1 MQSQSDLLT
10 GSLMIR
16 ESRHVSRL
24 LRLAATKE
32 QWDKAIVQNN
42 VLQKQTV
49 SAAQRI
55 TRGLRRRLEKLEP
68 DLLKAIELG
77 DDELARQVTVSAV
90 LIQNPV
96 LLTFFEEVLA
106 ESMLQQ
112 QETLFLYQ
120 WDDHVESNL
129 NLNPSAAAWS
139 TTSKKKARQI
149 VIRILWEAGYL
160 SDTRSRRLQKVA
172 LRPEL
177 TTLLLTHGHTRAHNA
192 LNLKRQGT

>member
-1 MQSQSDLLT
+1 
-10 GSLMIR
+10 MIR

-68 DLLKAIELG
+68 DLLEAIELG

-96 LLTFFEEVLA
+96 LLTFLKRCLPNRCFN
-106 ESMLQQ
+106 SKKHYSFISGMI
-112 QETLFLYQ
+112 T
-120 WDDHVESNL
+120 SNPNL
-129 NLNPSAAAWS
+129 NLNPSAAEWS

-149 VIRILWEAGYL
+149 VIRILWEAVICQIRESSL
-160 SDTRSRRLQKVA
+160 AKSCTASRVDNATINTWPHREHSMRS
-172 LRPEL
+172 
-177 TTLLLTHGHTRAHNA
+177 T
-192 LNLKRQGT
+192 

>member
-1 MQSQSDLLT
+1 
-10 GSLMIR
+10 MIR

-77 DDELARQVTVSAV
+77 DDELPVKPEARCNSEPCVAD
-90 LIQNPV
+90 
-96 LLTFFEEVLA
+96 FF
-106 ESMLQQ
+106 
-112 QETLFLYQ
+112 
-120 WDDHVESNL
+120 
-129 NLNPSAAAWS
+129 
-139 TTSKKKARQI
+139 
-149 VIRILWEAGYL
+149 
-160 SDTRSRRLQKVA
+160 
-172 LRPEL
+172 
-177 TTLLLTHGHTRAHNA
+177 
-192 LNLKRQGT
+192 

>member
-16 ESRHVSRL
+16 DPAMCLVCY
-24 LRLAATKE
+24 LAATKE

-77 DDELARQVTVSAV
+77 DD
-90 LIQNPV
+90 
-96 LLTFFEEVLA
+96 
-106 ESMLQQ
+106 
-112 QETLFLYQ
+112 
-120 WDDHVESNL
+120 
-129 NLNPSAAAWS
+129 
-139 TTSKKKARQI
+139 
-149 VIRILWEAGYL
+149 G
-160 SDTRSRRLQKVA
+160 
-172 LRPEL
+172 
-177 TTLLLTHGHTRAHNA
+177 
-192 LNLKRQGT
+192 